1 MNRFKTIFFLLTITL
16 FTSGL
21 KAQTIIAGT
30 YNVRLETTSDVGNLW
45 KDRHPYVASLIQFHD
60 FDILGTQEAFKPQ
73 LDDLLRLLPAYSY
86 YGLGRDD
93 GESAGEHSAILYKTD
108 KFTLLD
114 KGDFWLSET
123 PEKPSLGWDAT
134 CCKRICSWVY
144 LRLNKTKQTFYVF
157 NAHYDHQGVEARN
170 CGIAEEARARRRDG
184 RGAAPA
190 LTDLRGGQIQ
200 LFFDAPTGLIQAGKS
215 GRVRLIG
222 VSSDKRSSQLPQVAT
237 IAESGFPGFR
247 TVTWNG
253 LMAPAGTPP
262 AVVQRVA
269 KSGVQPVRLLKDTVR
284 SGRSLAHARFDR
296 VGQPSG

>member
-157 NAHYDHQGVEARN
+157 NAHYDHQGVEARKQSSLLILEKIKQ
-170 CGIAEEARARRRDG
+170 IAANKPVVFMGDLNGNHESEPYQIIANSEILKDTYQQVK
-184 RGAAPA
+184 APYLNTNTFNSFGKNLIGKAVIDHVFTNNKFTASKWGA
-190 LTDLRGGQIQ
+190 LTDNYQ
-200 LFFDAPTGLIQAGKS
+200 GKYP
-215 GRVRLIG
+215 
-222 VSSDKRSSQLPQVAT
+222 SDHLPVL
-237 IAESGFPGFR
+237 
-247 TVTWNG
+247 TVLNF
-253 LMAPAGTPP
+253 
-262 AVVQRVA
+262 
-269 KSGVQPVRLLKDTVR
+269 KK
-284 SGRSLAHARFDR
+284 
-296 VGQPSG
+296 

>member
-1 MNRFKTIFFLLTITL
+1 MNRFKIIFFLLTIIL
-16 FTSGL
+16 FSSGL

-73 LDDLLRLLPAYSY
+73 LDDLLRLLPAHSY

-157 NAHYDHQGVEARN
+157 NAHYDHQGVEARKQSSLLILEKIKQ
-170 CGIAEEARARRRDG
+170 IAKNKPVIFMGDLNGNHESEPYQIIANSDILKDTYQQVK
-184 RGAAPA
+184 APYLNTNTFNSFGKNLIGKAVIDHVFTNSKFTASKWGA
-190 LTDLRGGQIQ
+190 LTDNYQ
-200 LFFDAPTGLIQAGKS
+200 GKYP
-215 GRVRLIG
+215 
-222 VSSDKRSSQLPQVAT
+222 SDHLPVL
-237 IAESGFPGFR
+237 
-247 TVTWNG
+247 TVLNF
-253 LMAPAGTPP
+253 
-262 AVVQRVA
+262 
-269 KSGVQPVRLLKDTVR
+269 KK
-284 SGRSLAHARFDR
+284 
-296 VGQPSG
+296 